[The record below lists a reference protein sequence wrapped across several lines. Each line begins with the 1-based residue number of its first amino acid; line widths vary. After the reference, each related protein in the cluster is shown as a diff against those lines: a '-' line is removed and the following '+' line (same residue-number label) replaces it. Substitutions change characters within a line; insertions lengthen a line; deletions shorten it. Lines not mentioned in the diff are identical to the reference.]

1 MLELGVWINK
11 QTNTFPI
18 RVSSGILYHDHHD
31 NENHIERNPQQRE
44 KEMSYYAQ
52 QPPYNGQTYQPPN
65 MGGGPGQGGY
75 SMPQSAPYAPN
86 QQQQQ
91 GYPPNQQQDFEKQQ
105 QQPGGG
111 YYGEK
116 PGTLAPQGYEGE
128 RFAPKR
134 PKFQDPFFAI
144 FFLAVLGGFIALS
157 VITLRS
163 YSISDIA
170 GGVVSGNRG
179 AAGIIGTLNTH
190 TAIILMLSAGVAL
203 VFSILYLILV
213 RFATRAI
220 IEITWFLNVAL
231 NIGYC
236 VYLWTQGFTSGA
248 VIFTIFAVLSIIFYF
263 YARKRIP
270 LARILLK
277 TILRAANDYPSTYVV
292 SLLGTLFQA
301 IFSVWWTWTLVATYQ
316 RFDPNGSTQNNSSR
330 SNGAVTGLVVFL
342 FFTFY
347 YVTEVLKNITLV
359 VTAGIFGVWY
369 YGAPTKHVALSSF
382 KRATTYSLGSIC
394 FGSLIV
400 SLLELLRAFFRTLSA
415 TQASEGD
422 MLSSILACVASCC
435 IGCIEGMVRW
445 LNKYA
450 FINIALYGSSYI
462 EAAKATFTLL
472 QQKGVDVIV
481 NDSLVNTVW
490 LMGSF
495 AIGILTALFSYIYLK
510 ESDSNP
516 GESSSIII
524 LASFVFGLQIS
535 LSLGA
540 GTIGS
545 GVSTLFVA
553 LAEDPEVIRTRDPE
567 LFEMIRATYPQVAS
581 PVQH

>member
-1 MLELGVWINK
+1 MA
-11 QTNTFPI
+11 
-18 RVSSGILYHDHHD
+18 
-31 NENHIERNPQQRE
+31 
-44 KEMSYYAQ
+44 YYAQ
-52 QPPYNGQTYQPPN
+52 QPPYAGQ
-65 MGGGPGQGGY
+65 GY
-75 SMPQSAPYAPN
+75 SMPQSAPYGQQQQQQPQ

-91 GYPPNQQQDFEKQQ
+91 GYYPPQQQQQDYAKQQ

-111 YYGEK
+111 GYSGYGGAGGGDK
-116 PGTLAPQGYEGE
+116 PGVLAPNGYEGE
-128 RFAPKR
+128 RFAPTK
-134 PKFQDPFFAI
+134 PKFRDPFFAL

-157 VITLRS
+157 VITLRD
-163 YSISDIA
+163 YSISSIA
-170 GGVVSGNRG
+170 GGLVSGRQGNG
-179 AAGIIGTLNTH
+179 PGGVNGLVGTLNTH
-190 TAIILMLSAGVAL
+190 TAIILMLSVGVAL

-213 RFATRAI
+213 RVATRAI
-220 IEITWFLNVAL
+220 IEITWALNVLL

-248 VIFTIFAVLSIIFYF
+248 VIFTIFAVLSIVFYF
-263 YARKRIP
+263 FARKRIP

-277 TILRAANDYPSTYVV
+277 TILKAANQYPSTYVV
-292 SLLGTLFQA
+292 ALLGSLFQA
-301 IFSVWWTWTLVATYQ
+301 MFSVWWTWTLVATYQ
-316 RFDPNGSTQNNSSR
+316 RFDPKGESQSNSSR
-330 SNGAVTGLVVFL
+330 SNSTITGLVVFL
-342 FFTFY
+342 FFVFY
-347 YVTEVLKNITLV
+347 YVSEVLKNITLV

-415 TQASEGD
+415 TQAAEGD
-422 MLSSILACVASCC
+422 MISSILACVASCC

-450 FINIALYGSSYI
+450 FINVALYGSSYI

-510 ESDSNP
+510 ESNSNP

-553 LAEDPEVIRTRDPE
+553 LAEDPEVIATRDPE
-567 LFEMIRATYPQVAS
+567 LFEMIRSAYSQVAQ
-581 PVQH
+581 PLHH